1 MLDVDQLKVS
11 LDLRAIARQ
20 ELGEPRFKSGKCDAY
35 KCPFHHERKGQSL
48 VIYADG
54 WKCYGACGTGG
65 DAIAFIQRLHNLSFK
80 QAVEYLGGNTL
91 YLTNGGIKRRPREE
105 TAPDPAAPPSAE
117 WQHFARAVLDFAESA
132 LWDSPLGEKALDY
145 LTRRGIHDLTIQ
157 TARLGYIPA
166 RDDGERTYGRVMFDQ
181 WRKADGKPVR
191 VPCGIVIP
199 HFADGHLWA
208 LRVRRAVG
216 DPKYMGVAG
225 GSKALYWSDAILR
238 GLPVLIVEGEFDA
251 LTAWQCACDLVS
263 PVAIASASNA
273 DINPYWFPKLIAA
286 PRILARMDDD
296 GGGNKALPKLAAL
309 SQCVAPCQVPQG
321 KDVNEFY
328 VMNGFRRDPI
338 RQWILEV
345 CR

>member
-1 MLDVDQLKVS
+1 MYGAIEVIKEQQ
-11 LDLRAIARQ
+11 DLREIAAA
-20 ELGEPRFKSGKCDAY
+20 ELQKKHVSTGRYDMY
-35 KCPFHHERKGQSL
+35 KCPFHNEVKGYSL
-48 VIYADG
+48 QVWRDG
-54 WKCYGACGTGG
+54 FKCWGAKCGVTG
-65 DAIAFIQRLHNLSFK
+65 DLFTWFK
-80 QAVEYLGGNTL
+80 LRRHMTTSETIRYFNGQTIPGVRPKYHPTPAPARQA
-91 YLTNGGIKRRPREE
+91 
-105 TAPDPAAPPSAE
+105 DPAAPPSAE

-181 WRKADGKPVR
+181 WRKPDGKPVR

-296 GGGNKALPKLAAL
+296 GGGNKACP
-309 SQCVAPCQVPQG
+309 SWPR
-321 KDVNEFY
+321 
-328 VMNGFRRDPI
+328 FRNAWLRA
-338 RQWILEV
+338 RCLKE
-345 CR
+345 RMSMSST